1 MVGSMSRLKL
11 IKTDPES
18 GVVALALEI
27 AGKRRNTLIRLKTAI
42 RNQDLN
48 EADRL
53 ITELVPDEESHRT
66 NKSQYRR
73 ASR

>member
-1 MVGSMSRLKL
+1 MSALKL

-18 GVVALALEI
+18 GVIARALEI
-27 AGKRRNTLIRLKTAI
+27 ADKRRNTLICLKAAI
-42 RNQDLN
+42 RKQDLS

-66 NKSQYRR
+66 NKSQYRS

>member
-1 MVGSMSRLKL
+1 MSGLKL

-18 GVVALALEI
+18 GVVARALEI
-27 AGKRRNTLIRLKTAI
+27 AGKRRDTLTRLKAAI
-42 RNQDLN
+42 RNRDLN

-66 NKSQYRR
+66 NTSQYRATGR
-73 ASR
+73 R